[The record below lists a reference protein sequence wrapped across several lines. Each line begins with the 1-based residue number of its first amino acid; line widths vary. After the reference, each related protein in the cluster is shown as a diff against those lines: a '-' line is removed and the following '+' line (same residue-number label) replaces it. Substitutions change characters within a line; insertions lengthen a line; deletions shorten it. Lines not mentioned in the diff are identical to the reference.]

1 MRDQVNI
8 YRYTVTSD
16 GAGGN
21 IETRTLYRSNAWID
35 IEETTNTVVLSSGEY
50 TKSRT
55 FTATLRYRSD
65 LPIQQNDIVEWKGL
79 NLVVKEATLYNQDRN
94 RFQTLTFNSDA

>member
-55 FTATLRYRSD
+55 FTATLRYRED
-65 LPIQQNDIVEWKGL
+65 LPVQQHDVVECKGL